1 MCATTMMAIAASF
14 GVTLGAPSG
23 LTHATT
29 RDPASINALVDRK
42 RNDHPLLTTQ
52 NDELKNS
59 SSSMYDSRHLTLKL
73 SLKCSYTKMTIHDT
87 NACFIDALKAAFC
100 SGTIPFGVH
109 E

>member
-1 MCATTMMAIAASF
+1 MRATTMMAIAASF

-23 LTHATT
+23 FAHATT

-59 SSSMYDSRHLTLKL
+59 IVLNVWFSSSYPKAITKR
-73 SLKCSYTKMTIHDT
+73 SLHKDDNT
-87 NACFIDALKAAFC
+87 
-100 SGTIPFGVH
+100 
-109 E
+109 